1 MRKFPL
7 WCLICLLLFSGCSDA
22 RKEEQE
28 SIKNYESYIDAVLNN
43 KGNESKIIS

>member
-28 SIKNYESYIDAVLNN
+28 SIKTMKAILMLC
-43 KGNESKIIS
+43 